1 MALNDVI
8 NSLSDRHNQ
17 ISIDRLS
24 IISPNLGET
33 KVIMVDKQTK
43 RLHLTSDRALQI
55 NAFIRY
61 YSKHNVDCRR
71 PGPCN
76 LLN

>member
-8 NSLSDRHNQ
+8 NSLSDQHNQ

-61 YSKHNVDCRR
+61 
-71 PGPCN
+71 
-76 LLN
+76 

>member
-1 MALNDVI
+1 
-8 NSLSDRHNQ
+8 
-17 ISIDRLS
+17 
-24 IISPNLGET
+24 
-33 KVIMVDKQTK
+33 MVYIYMYHVYIQVE
-43 RLHLTSDRALQI
+43 S
-55 NAFIRY
+55 